1 MKNRRD
7 YKKLIQLPNEE
18 NTFSTE
24 DGYVSRSQKKRE
36 STALQL
42 LGEELAKLPS
52 SVWKNLPISS
62 YLQEALADYRR
73 IPSMEGKRRQLQF
86 IGRLMR
92 EEDAPLLQAKLQ
104 EYQSAGQS
112 QTADFHKLETL
123 RDRLLENDP
132 QARQDIL
139 ALFPACD
146 AKELERLI
154 SCARNNESKSASRE
168 LFRYLKS
175 LHTSTSAVI
184 S

>member
-7 YKKLIQLPNEE
+7 YKKLIQLPGEE
-18 NTFSTE
+18 GTFSTE

-42 LGEELAKLPS
+42 LGEELAKLPA
-52 SVWKNLPISS
+52 SVWENFPMSS
-62 YLQEALADYRR
+62 YLQEALADYKR

-104 EYQSAGQS
+104 EYNSAAQS
-112 QTADFHKLETL
+112 QTDDFHKLESL
-123 RDRLLENDP
+123 RNRLLENDP
-132 QARQDIL
+132 QARQDVCE
-139 ALFPACD
+139 LFPACD
-146 AKELERLI
+146 VKELDRLVA
-154 SCARNNESKSASRE
+154 CARNNENKTASRE

-175 LHTSTSAVI
+175 LHASASTSA